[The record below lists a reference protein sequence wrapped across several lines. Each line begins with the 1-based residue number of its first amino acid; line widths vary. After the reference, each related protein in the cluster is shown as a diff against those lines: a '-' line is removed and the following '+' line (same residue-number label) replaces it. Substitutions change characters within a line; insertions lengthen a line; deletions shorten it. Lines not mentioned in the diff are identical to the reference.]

1 VPADSLSGRGRRER
15 PPRRLLVPRQL
26 RPPSLA
32 GRDRPRP
39 HLVVCGDDPL
49 AHRLVEELVTRYH
62 ARVSV
67 ILASRRRN
75 HGPQIARLGVDLV
88 EADRLDADAFRR
100 ARLDTASALALVQQ
114 DDVGNIHAGL
124 LAQEINPSVRLV
136 IRMFNMSLGH
146 GIRQLF
152 GDCRV
157 LSDAAMAAPAFVAAA
172 LGEVVPVHVR
182 LSGRT
187 LHVARRSEV
196 RPRDIVCGLA
206 ATGGPAGPD
215 LLPSDQDRAD
225 LVLAVAT
232 GAAGKPPAGTG
243 RRRRGRAGDRAR
255 AADGAGADGAAGTG
269 GVGGTGGAAG
279 TGGVGGTDGAGG
291 TRASPGPAPGAGE
304 PAGTAARAPGGDAAE
319 LVLLQQ
325 GVRVS
330 RPGVPE
336 RLRRWLVRRWR
347 RLAGLGTLINPR
359 LRVAA
364 LVLVGLLV
372 VATVV
377 ISLTQHTSLLN
388 AAYVTLLD
396 TLGGANADLSAQPL
410 QKIAE
415 TIMTIVSI
423 ALIPVITAAVV
434 EAVVN
439 ARLALAL
446 GRLRQPMSGHVV
458 VVGLGNVG
466 TRVIRQL
473 HDLGIAVVAIDK
485 SETARGAQVARQ
497 LGIPFVV
504 GDASREETLRA
515 AAVETCRALVVVS
528 TDDVTN
534 LEAALH
540 GRTLNKDLRVVL
552 RLFDGDFA
560 DRVQRAFG
568 IPTSRS
574 VSYLAAPA
582 FAAAMLEREVVGTI
596 PVNRRVLLIA
606 EVPVAAGAALVGAPV
621 STVDSIGQVR
631 VLAVTADR
639 GAVTLWRPSQ
649 RPLAAGD
656 TLVVVATRGGLGRLL
671 ERAGDPDRRGP
682 GTPVPA
688 TAPDR
693 SEPR

>member
-1 VPADSLSGRGRRER
+1 MPADSPTGRGRREPR
-15 PPRRLLVPRQL
+15 PRRLQVPRQL
-26 RPPSLA
+26 RPAALT

-49 AHRLVEELVTRYH
+49 AHRLVEELVNRYH
-62 ARVSV
+62 ARVTV
-67 ILASRRRN
+67 ILPGRRRN
-75 HGPQIARLGVDLV
+75 HGPQIARLDVDVV

-100 ARLDTASALALVQQ
+100 ARLDTASAVALVQQ

-146 GIRQLF
+146 GIRRLF

-196 RPRDIVCGLA
+196 RARDIVCGLA
-206 ATGGPAGPD
+206 DTSRPGGPD
-215 LLPSDQDRAD
+215 LLPSAQERAD

-232 GAAGKPPAGTG
+232 GAAGRLPSAGQ
-243 RRRRGRAGDRAR
+243 
-255 AADGAGADGAAGTG
+255 AAAQAEHA
-269 GVGGTGGAAG
+269 
-279 TGGVGGTDGAGG
+279 
-291 TRASPGPAPGAGE
+291 GAGE
-304 PAGTAARAPGGDAAE
+304 PGVGTAELMLLRDGVTSARRRAPG
-319 LVLLQQ
+319 
-325 GVRVS
+325 
-330 RPGVPE
+330 

-347 RLAGLGTLINPR
+347 QPFGALGTLINPR

-364 LVLVGLLV
+364 LVLFGLLV

-377 ISLTQHTSLLN
+377 ISVTQHTSLLN

-473 HDLGIAVVAIDK
+473 HDLGIEVVAIDK
-485 SETARGAQVARQ
+485 SDTPRGAQVARQ
-497 LGIPFVV
+497 LGIPLVV

-515 AAVETCRALVVVS
+515 AAVQTCRALVVVS

-540 GRTLNKDLRVVL
+540 GRTLNADLRVVL

-596 PVNRRVLLIA
+596 PVHRRVLLIA
-606 EVPVAAGAALVGAPV
+606 EVPVAAGAALEGASV

-631 VLAVTADR
+631 VLAVTVDR
-639 GAVTLWRPSQ
+639 GGATHWCPIEGSLS
-649 RPLAAGD
+649 AGD
-656 TLVVVATRGGLGRLL
+656 RLVVVATRAGLGRLL
-671 ERAGDPDRRGP
+671 ERAADPERRAAGA
-682 GTPVPA
+682 PVPA
-688 TAPDR
+688 ST
-693 SEPR
+693 PRPQ